1 MEYEINV
8 LKNNTPYFKVTAS
21 RRNIKSVYEQL
32 KEAFTDCELS
42 VTKWETVG
50 RKVNMETEKF

>member
-8 LKNNTPYFKVTAS
+8 LKNNMPYFKASVS

-32 KEAFTDCELS
+32 KESFPDCEIS